1 MGKVIRNQMCPS
13 CNQKFDIELPDDILE
28 GKKRFPFEYL
38 YIHGNPPHAMGI
50 FLDGNLSVR
59 EILVHNDLGMQS
71 KTEQKI
77 ELEEILNL
85 YKSSYNILKEDEKR
99 KAEEL
104 ISALNHC
111 KIPKKYIRIDRKLR
125 FQEDGWFGLKE
136 EEFK

>member
-1 MGKVIRNQMCPS
+1 MCPS